1 MVILLSLPLIRKKE
15 GDILE
20 FPTIHTNFW
29 DGVIAVPA
37 IVLFTQCFKLFPIPR
52 QYFPTIASTFG
63 FLISIF
69 ISHKGNLWA
78 GIFMGAFY
86 GAAAVGTFSSLKTA
100 CLTYKQRKLKRESNY
115 K

>member
-1 MVILLSLPLIRKKE
+1 MHINKIEGYIL
-15 GDILE
+15 D

-37 IVLFTQCFKLFPIPR
+37 IIIMTQCLKVFPIPR
-52 QYFPTIASTFG
+52 QYFPTIASILG

-69 ISHKGNLWA
+69 ISHRENLWT

-86 GAAAVGTFSSLKTA
+86 GSSAVGTYASLKTV
-100 CLTYKQRKLKRESNY
+100 LGVWSP
-115 K
+115 